1 MEQIESESSLPNSD
15 PKLKDGKNKESMVLV
30 EQAIISLEDDP
41 FLNAGYGSN
50 LTLDGTVECDAAL
63 HISCSPS
70 SNNDY
75 QFGSVGAVSG
85 IVFLFFFPLD
95 LFPMILLS
103 GIKNPISAARNILE
117 YSITTSDSDKDKLGR
132 VSPM

>member
-1 MEQIESESSLPNSD
+1 
-15 PKLKDGKNKESMVLV
+15 MVLV

-63 HISCSPS
+63 HISSSPF

-85 IVFLFFFPLD
+85 IVFLLSPFN
-95 LFPMILLS
+95 LF
-103 GIKNPISAARNILE
+103 
-117 YSITTSDSDKDKLGR
+117 SI
-132 VSPM
+132 